1 MNRAI
6 SQPLIDKV
14 SAALR
19 KADDNP
25 AAVPYEVMAI
35 AAITTV
41 IDHVEGGGK

>member
-1 MNRAI
+1 MKI

-19 KADDNP
+19 RADDS
-25 AAVPYEVMAI
+25 ATHVPYEVMAV

-41 IDHVEGGGK
+41 IEHIEAGGK

>member
-19 KADDNP
+19 KADDS
-25 AAVPYEVMAI
+25 AEAVPYEVMAV

-41 IDHVEGGGK
+41 IDHIEAGGQ

>member
-25 AAVPYEVMAI
+25 AAVPYEVMAV

-41 IDHVEGGGK
+41 IEHIESGSQ

>member
-14 SAALR
+14 AAALR

-25 AAVPYEVMAI
+25 AAVPYEVMAV

-41 IDHVEGGGK
+41 IDHIEAGGK